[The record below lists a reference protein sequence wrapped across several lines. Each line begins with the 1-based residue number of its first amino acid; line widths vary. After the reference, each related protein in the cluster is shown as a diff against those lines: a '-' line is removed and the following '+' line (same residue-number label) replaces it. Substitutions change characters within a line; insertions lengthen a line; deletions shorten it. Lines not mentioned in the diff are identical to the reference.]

1 MKQSKIALINDLSGF
16 GRCSLTVAMP
26 VLSVMGHQ
34 CCPLPTALLSN
45 HTGYESYT
53 FTDCTAQMRPIMK
66 EWQKLRLSFG
76 GIYTGFLGSAEQID
90 ISVDFLKTFGEKALK
105 VVDPVMG
112 DHGKPYTTYTLKM
125 QKEMARLVRYADV
138 LTPNLTELCI
148 LLGEPYPTAQLSP
161 AVVQQMVAA
170 LTEQAGRYTVLTGLT
185 HHSCAGI
192 PRDEVVNLGFDK
204 KTGQFVRVAEKR
216 IPRAYAGTGDLFSS
230 VLCGKMVQGVPF
242 ERAVSAAA
250 DFVCEAAELTFR
262 QNGGEQDGMIFE
274 PILFRLGEIL

>member
-1 MKQSKIALINDLSGF
+1 MGKVALINDLSGF

-66 EWQKLRLSFG
+66 EWQKLKLTFD

-90 ISVDFLKTFGEKALK
+90 ISVKFLETFGDGALK

-112 DHGKPYTTYTLKM
+112 DHGKPYPTYTLQM
-125 QKEMARLVRYADV
+125 QREMARLAHHADV

-148 LLGEPYPTAQLSP
+148 LLGEPYPEGQLSP
-161 AVVQQMVAA
+161 KILQEMIAA
-170 LTEQAGRYTVLTGLT
+170 LSSQAGRFAVLTGLSHAT
-185 HHSCAGI
+185 CAGV
-192 PRDEVVNLGFDK
+192 PKDEVVNLGYDK
-204 KTGQFVRVAEKR
+204 QTGQFFRVSEKR
-216 IPRAYAGTGDLFSS
+216 IPRAYAGTGDLFAS
-230 VLCGKMVQGVPF
+230 VLCGKMMQGASF

-250 DFVCEAAELTFR
+250 DFVSDAAALTFR
-262 QNGGEQDGMIFE
+262 QNGGEQDGMVFE
-274 PILFRLGEIL
+274 PLLYRLGGTL